1 MSNALV
7 SGRLTTFKAGSRGE
21 LTGVPSG
28 ALPDG
33 DPVTSVGE
41 HRMDFSELAVG
52 AGLRLKSI
60 RKKSEGLQE
69 KHDILRDRIRR
80 IDHDW
85 AVVSLAYYV
94 EKKRRERSGGGWC

>member
-1 MSNALV
+1 MYK
-7 SGRLTTFKAGSRGE
+7 TGSRGE
-21 LTGVPSG
+21 LTGVLSG
-28 ALPDG
+28 ALPGG
-33 DPVTSVGE
+33 DSASSVGE
-41 HRMDFSELAVG
+41 HRMDFSDRVVG
-52 AGLRLKSI
+52 AGLQLISI
-60 RKKSEGLQE
+60 RKKSEDLQE